1 MITDAF
7 QNWKNFPIVIK
18 ICVCILNIVAEYLSI
33 YGLEGIKKTKRIYM
47 SQLWKHYLVH
57 IILAQKLS
65 AVSHKFSLCLI
76 SGFSVL

>member
-33 YGLEGIKKTKRIYM
+33 YGLEVIKKQREYTC
-47 SQLWKHYLVH
+47 HNCEN
-57 IILAQKLS
+57 II
-65 AVSHKFSLCLI
+65 
-76 SGFSVL
+76 